1 MPIDSVNAEAV
12 GMSTERVAR
21 IAPAMQ
27 SYVDSGAVPGILTA
41 VARHGKPVHLQPF
54 GYRDAAQS
62 QPLRPDAMFRLASMT
77 KPIIGALTMV
87 LYEEGHFAPNDR
99 LDKYL
104 PEFCDMQ
111 VKTVAAD
118 GSSELVAAR
127 PITIKHLL
135 THTAGLPYYVTD
147 DKVGM
152 AMRRE
157 GLTGVHAR
165 LGEFNLEQYVK
176 RLAAYPLTA
185 QPGTEWRYSEGMCVL
200 GRLAEVVTG
209 LPLGELLQQKV
220 FDPLGMLDT
229 GFYVPPE
236 KADRLSHL
244 YVPEGGFAPDW
255 PSSNGGDFCDK
266 PTLETGSSG
275 LVGTAE
281 DYLRFAQ
288 MLLNGGELD
297 GVRLLS
303 PLTVELMMSNHLG
316 PEFGEKPLNTL
327 GAFSEDESLTGK
339 GVGFGFTG
347 SVVTDPIPTCGAWSK
362 GDFAWGGGFGTHF
375 WIDREHDLVGLIMTQ
390 APAKAGL
397 AHVKFHHLVRQAI
410 ID

>member
-1 MPIDSVNAEAV
+1 MVHESVKAEAA
-12 GMSTERVAR
+12 GMSSERLAR

-27 SYVDSGAVPGILTA
+27 SFVDSGAVPGILTA
-41 VARHGKPVHLQPF
+41 VARHGNPVHHEVF
-54 GYRDAAQS
+54 GFMDQANTLPLRRDAI
-62 QPLRPDAMFRLASMT
+62 FRLASMT
-77 KPIIGALTMV
+77 KPIIGVLTMV
-87 LYEEGHFAPNDR
+87 LYEEGHFSPNDR
-99 LDKYL
+99 LDQYL
-104 PEFCDMQ
+104 PEFGDMQ
-111 VKTVAAD
+111 VQTVTAE
-118 GSSELVAAR
+118 GSPERVAAR
-127 PITIKHLL
+127 PITLKHLL
-135 THTAGLPYYVTD
+135 THTAGLPYYVSSD
-147 DKVGM
+147 EVGM

-176 RLAAYPLTA
+176 QLAAYPLTA

-209 LPLGELLQQKV
+209 QPLGELLQERI
-220 FDPLGMLDT
+220 FEPLGMVDT

-244 YVPEGGFAPDW
+244 YVPEGGFDPDW
-255 PSSNGGDFCDK
+255 PSSNGGDFCQK

-275 LVGTAE
+275 LAGTAA
-281 DYLRFAQ
+281 DYLRLAQ

-297 GVRLLS
+297 GVRLLT
-303 PLTVELMMSNHLG
+303 PLTVDLMMSNHLG
-316 PEFGEKPLNTL
+316 PEFGEVPLNTM
-327 GAFSEDESLTGK
+327 GAFSEDDSLVGK

-347 SVVTDPIPTCGAWSK
+347 SVVTDPIPTCGVWSK

-375 WIDREHDLVGLIMTQ
+375 WIDREHDLIGLIMTQ

-397 AHVKFHHLVRQAI
+397 AHVKFHHLVRRAI
-410 ID
+410 VD